1 MGVENFDRKEV
12 YAMFDFTTVATEVIT
27 LIQSSLTLITP
38 TTLIGGTVTAAI
50 VGGLMMKFLR
60 GMRRIAR

>member
-1 MGVENFDRKEV
+1 
-12 YAMFDFTTVATEVIT
+12 MFDFTTVATEVIT